1 MKKYFQLVL
10 LYINNID
17 EEKIFEISF
26 FNDIKCSLYD
36 DFERG
41 KKYFFIYS
49 DNKEKLYQD
58 LKKFDGIFDIE
69 EKRVE
74 IIYEKNYLKRYLKN
88 YRPFKV
94 GFFNIIPYFHRKKVY
109 KKGINI
115 ILNPGYSFGTGEHPT
130 TKLVLILM
138 KNVNFENKI
147 VLDCGI
153 GSGILSIAASKLK
166 AKKVYGFD
174 IDDSTKISTKENF
187 RLNGVN
193 NIIYKFG
200 DINVLNKNTKYD
212 VILINMLSKEFQTF
226 FKSLN
231 KILKSDGKIIV
242 SGIMYEEGNTI
253 ENYFLENGY
262 RIIKKKV
269 LGEWLGYILSF

>member
-10 LYINNID
+10 LYKNKID

-26 FNDIKCSLYD
+26 FNNIKCSFYE

-49 DNKEKLYQD
+49 DSKEKLYQD
-58 LKKFDGIFDIE
+58 LKKFDGLFEVE
-69 EKRVE
+69 EKRIE
-74 IIYEKNYLKRYLKN
+74 TIYEKIYLKRYLKN
-88 YRPFKV
+88 YKPFKV
-94 GFFNIIPYFHRKKVY
+94 GSFNIIPYFHREKSY

-115 ILNPGYSFGTGEHPT
+115 ILNPGYSFGTGEHPS

-138 KNVNFENKI
+138 KYANFENKT

-174 IDDSTKISTKENF
+174 IDDSTKVSTKENF
-187 RLNGVN
+187 KLNRVK
-193 NIIYKFG
+193 NIFYKFG

-212 VILINMLSKEFQTF
+212 IILINMLSKEFQTF
-226 FKSLN
+226 FKSLK
-231 KILKSDGKIIV
+231 KILKSDGKIII
-242 SGIMYEEGNTI
+242 SGIMYEEYNTV
-253 ENYFLENGY
+253 EKYFLENGY
-262 RIIKKKV
+262 RIINKKV
-269 LGEWLGYILSF
+269 LGEWLGYVLSF

>member
-88 YRPFKV
+88 YKPFKV
-94 GFFNIIPYFHRKKVY
+94 GLFNIIPYFHRKKVY

-115 ILNPGYSFGTGEHPT
+115 TLNPGYSFGTGEHPT

-187 RLNGVN
+187 KLNGVN